1 MILELAISKIALSP
15 IVLFVTM
22 LLWASF
28 PVRRA
33 PNKGRF
39 IGGAVMAHAT
49 LTLPSPVTT
58 RLLLKGCL
66 VYPGGDALSMQHYC
80 FVERMETRIA
90 GSLTLFATEKV

>member
-15 IVLFVTM
+15 IVAMLF
-22 LLWASF
+22 WASL

-39 IGGAVMAHAT
+39 IGGAVMAHLT
-49 LTLPSPVTT
+49 LTLPSPVTN

-66 VYPGGDALSMQHYC
+66 VYPGGDALSMQYC
-80 FVERMETRIA
+80 CLVERMETRIA